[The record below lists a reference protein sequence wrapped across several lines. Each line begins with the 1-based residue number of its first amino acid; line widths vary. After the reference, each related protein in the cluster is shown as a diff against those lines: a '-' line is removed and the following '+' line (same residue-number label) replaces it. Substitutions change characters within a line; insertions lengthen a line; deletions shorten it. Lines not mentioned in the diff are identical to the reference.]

1 MLKRSGIAKATKPNP
16 ARVQA
21 PFDFLDHLGSLHS
34 VGMAPMRMDARA
46 HLRTSQCSRY
56 RALLKIA
63 LALAF
68 ATWCRV
74 RLNFGSTSPSSPLT
88 YIGPPKSLS

>member
-1 MLKRSGIAKATKPNP
+1 MSGTRLSANARRAQQWTHAEAEWHRQGHQANP
-16 ARVQA
+16 ARVHA
-21 PFDFLDHLGSLHS
+21 LFDFLDLGSLNS

-46 HLRTSQCSRY
+46 HLRTSPWSRY

-68 ATWCRV
+68 AT
-74 RLNFGSTSPSSPLT
+74 
-88 YIGPPKSLS
+88 